1 MFDDEVS
8 GEPAR
13 LHASAARLAAGID
26 RQLSGVV
33 AEEVLAELLE
43 LGRQVE
49 LAICRSIERVDR
61 SGQFGVDG
69 AASTTAFVRRRI
81 NERGEWASKRVAVG
95 RALADRLPMAGKQW
109 EAGRLGLE
117 HAYVIDLATRQLDDP
132 ALVAE
137 IDRILSEAAA
147 EGLDPSDLA
156 KLAERIRAQTV
167 PDQAEAKAK
176 RQHRDQTLNASKTLD
191 GMVHVSGLLDPEAG
205 ALFQRAL
212 GLFTPPRSVADAAL
226 ADPSLFEPVGYRRA
240 LGLAQMARHA
250 LAHAEACN
258 GEGGPAT
265 R

>member
-1 MFDDEVS
+1 MFDDEVG
-8 GEPAR
+8 GEPAW
-13 LHASAARLAAGID
+13 LHASVARLAAGID

-49 LAICRSIERVDR
+49 LAICRTIERVDR

-167 PDQAEAKAK
+167 PDHAEAKAK

-205 ALFQRAL
+205 ALFQQAL

-258 GEGGPAT
+258 GEGGTAT